1 MKRGMEFIRL
11 LTEFFD
17 SYLPDTKGV
26 SENTIRSYKAALR
39 IFFIF
44 LEEEKGIP
52 AGKVTFSVLDSS
64 IVDEFLSWIETTRGC
79 SKQTRNQRLAALSSF
94 AKFALRR
101 DVVSAG
107 AFSSCVLGTERKR
120 ASKRSGDDVVFFL
133 PEEMQILLSLPNRQT
148 ICGRRDVVLMS
159 FLYASGARAQE
170 LCDLT
175 ANDVTFGVET
185 RVRLVGKGSKAR
197 RIVIPNECADL
208 LRVHFKQA
216 GLFYGDKNRHVF
228 SSQRNEPYDDF
239 VCRGSCF
246 QVCEYG

>member
-1 MKRGMEFIRL
+1 MQ
-11 LTEFFD
+11 
-17 SYLPDTKGV
+17 
-26 SENTIRSYKAALR
+26 AAP
-39 IFFIF
+39 
-44 LEEEKGIP
+44 E
-52 AGKVTFSVLDSS
+52 
-64 IVDEFLSWIETTRGC
+64 
-79 SKQTRNQRLAALSSF
+79 
-94 AKFALRR
+94 RR
-101 DVVSAG
+101 
-107 AFSSCVLGTERKR
+107 
-120 ASKRSGDDVVFFL
+120 
-133 PEEMQILLSLPNRQT
+133 
-148 ICGRRDVVLMS
+148 
-159 FLYASGARAQE
+159 E

-228 SSQRNEPYDDF
+228 SMPAKRAYDDF